1 MDLILHIGSAKA
13 GSTAVQSLLDQNV
26 ERLADRGVWVARS
39 LGGISARHLAP
50 CFMEPTQADD
60 FSERHGLTAST
71 RRQHFIEQT
80 FNALRDELAQAR
92 WHGCSRMVISS
103 EHLQSRLL
111 SESSVLRCID
121 ALSSFFEAIHL
132 VLYLRRQDRAL
143 LSRTSEYLRGGWVA
157 WGDQEAFTHARAHRC
172 ATDFYNYH
180 ELASRWSAALD
191 RLDITAT
198 NRFDIRV
205 LDERSGLRP
214 DVADD
219 FFTLLGAADPPPTV
233 KNPSRPHAGL
243 PLSAQAVLWLFNR
256 WVSEGNRARPSVV
269 KMREVL
275 LDRVSLKYQG
285 ASWRPAQL
293 DAERFYG
300 QFEKANQQLK
310 RRWHVSYVRP
320 TGIDAPAYGDT
331 LFDNDFSTYPQSADR
346 VEWRRM
352 IRDFR
357 EILIDMDAD
366 YSDDMA
372 EVRGL
377 RRQACAK
384 VRL

>member
-1 MDLILHIGSAKA
+1 VHLVLHIGSAKA
-13 GSTAVQSLLDQNV
+13 GSTAIQSILEKNF
-26 ERLADRGVWVARS
+26 ERLENQGVWVARS
-39 LGGISARHLAP
+39 LGGVSARHLAP
-50 CFMEPTQADD
+50 CFMEATQVDD
-60 FSERHGLTAST
+60 FSARQGLTSLG
-71 RRQHFIEQT
+71 RRQRFIEQT
-80 FNALRDELAQAR
+80 LDALSDELAQAR
-92 WHGCSRMVISS
+92 RRGCSRMVISS

-121 ALSSFFEAIHL
+121 ALSSFFEAIHM

-157 WGDQEAFTHARAHRC
+157 WGDQEAFTHGRAHRC
-172 ATDFYNYH
+172 ATDFFDYH
-180 ELASRWSAALD
+180 GLVSRWSVALD
-191 RLDITAT
+191 RLDKTAT

-214 DVADD
+214 DFADD
-219 FFTLLGAADPPPTV
+219 FFTLLGIADLPTTV

-275 LDRVSLKYQG
+275 LDRVSLKYEG
-285 ASWRPAQL
+285 ASWRPSQL
-293 DAERFYG
+293 DAERFYS

-320 TGIDAPAYGDT
+320 TGTDGPVYGDA
-331 LFDNDFSTYPQSADR
+331 LFDHDFSTYPYSADR
-346 VEWRRM
+346 VDWRRM
-352 IRDFR
+352 IRDFH

-377 RRQACAK
+377 MRQASAET
-384 VRL
+384 RL